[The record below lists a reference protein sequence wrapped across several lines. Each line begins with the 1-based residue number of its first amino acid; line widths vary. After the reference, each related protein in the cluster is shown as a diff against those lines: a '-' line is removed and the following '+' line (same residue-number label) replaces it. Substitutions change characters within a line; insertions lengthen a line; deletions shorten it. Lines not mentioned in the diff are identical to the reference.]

1 MRKDLNSRLGIHP
14 GDKVCLIRPNQD
26 TLSQIKENGDKI
38 SLIVDRV
45 ERACD
50 AILYWVDPLEDIRE
64 KMANLQHKIKPEGRI
79 WVIIPRKEAARKKNL
94 TIDWNHMQQEI
105 LKTQLVD
112 NKVASINEAEYG
124 TQFVIRREY
133 RVDKKL

>member
-1 MRKDLNSRLGIHP
+1 
-14 GDKVCLIRPNQD
+14 
-26 TLSQIKENGDKI
+26 
-38 SLIVDRV
+38 
-45 ERACD
+45 
-50 AILYWVDPLEDIRE
+50 
-64 KMANLQHKIKPEGRI
+64 
-79 WVIIPRKEAARKKNL
+79 VIIPRKEAARKKNL